1 MSHTQT
7 AVIGGGGFIGR
18 HVVSALATAGHTPV
32 VVSQEEVSLGDV
44 EVRVVDVTDT
54 KAAAAALDGCSS
66 VIHLAARAGGI
77 QMHDTSGLYRSNRT
91 VTDSV
96 LEACAIRGISD
107 VFIASSQVVYRNAE
121 GPLDETSPIV
131 SSVDN
136 PTQYAW
142 SKASDEVIARWWGS
156 TDGRRVVIG
165 RFGNI
170 YGAGASYDDA
180 HSTVVHALIRRFCEA
195 QSGSRVEVWGDG
207 SAVRS
212 FLYVADAAAGVVAAL
227 NRGEPGGVYNIDS
240 GVAHTIADVAMTINE
255 VVGNDLELV
264 FDATKPSGV
273 SFRVGSVD
281 RLGAL
286 GFKPT
291 VSLKDGIAAT
301 VADFRNR
308 TSNGEFLVGDV

>member
-1 MSHTQT
+1 MSDTQT

-18 HVVSALATAGHTPV
+18 HVVSALVAQGHTPV
-32 VVSQEEVSLGDV
+32 VVSQENTPFEGV
-44 EVRVVDVTDT
+44 EIRVVDVTDT
-54 KAAAAALDGCSS
+54 EAAAAALDGCSS

-142 SKASDEVIARWWGS
+142 SKASDEVIAKWWGS

-170 YGAGASYDDA
+170 YGAGAPYGEA
-180 HSTVVHALIRRFCEA
+180 RSTVIHALIRRFCEA
-195 QSGSRVEVWGDG
+195 KPGSRVEVWGDG

-227 NRGEPGGVYNIDS
+227 DHGEAGAVYNIDS
-240 GVAHTIADVAMTINE
+240 GVAHTIADLAKTINE

-264 FDATKPSGV
+264 FDPSKPSGV
-273 SFRVGSVD
+273 PFRVGSVD
-281 RLGAL
+281 RLAG
-286 GFKPT
+286 
-291 VSLKDGIAAT
+291 
-301 VADFRNR
+301 
-308 TSNGEFLVGDV
+308 VGVRAIGVTQGRDRGDRR